1 MLGTKDTQAPPP
13 TRTKEDHHKPNVK
26 KQSKKRE
33 HNIIVSR
40 NKHKAQ
46 IKTNKKF
53 ENLP

>member
-1 MLGTKDTQAPPP
+1 MLDTKDTQAPPP

-26 KQSKKRE
+26 KRKKRE
-33 HNIIVSR
+33 HYIIVSR